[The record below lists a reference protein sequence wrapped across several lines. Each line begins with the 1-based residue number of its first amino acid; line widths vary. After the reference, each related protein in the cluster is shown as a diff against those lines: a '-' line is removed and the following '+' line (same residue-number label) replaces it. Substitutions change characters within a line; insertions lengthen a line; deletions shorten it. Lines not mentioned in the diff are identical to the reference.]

1 MQWDIISGPRLFFSH
16 HKLSF
21 FDSLGTYSLLWM
33 LMVTRLPSCYFYSQA
48 GFSGQPE
55 NVLVT
60 DAQWANECKAVSQ
73 ESCHGKRPQ
82 LSLTCRVVWG
92 FLFYLFIYFYRQDHV
107 ITPSPP
113 WSSDHIARYQL
124 CNNLKYFSGNTP
136 PPAEMCIWALSP
148 FFLRKWSYVS
158 NDGVS
163 DSMILHFLQKHPGT
177 LKTTS
182 AFHKSRPH
190 CGKLPLISKYNQVVV
205 GRNVWSFM
213 QETSISMS
221 PVTHIHIHHVFL
233 FIYIGYS

>member
-1 MQWDIISGPRLFFSH
+1 MWHCYIVVFIRFSGRKCNEISSQALVFFFSH

-136 PPAEMCIWALSP
+136 PPSWNVHMGFVTLLSQEMELCVQW
-148 FFLRKWSYVS
+148 WSV
-158 NDGVS
+158 
-163 DSMILHFLQKHPGT
+163 
-177 LKTTS
+177 
-182 AFHKSRPH
+182 R
-190 CGKLPLISKYNQVVV
+190 
-205 GRNVWSFM
+205 
-213 QETSISMS
+213 
-221 PVTHIHIHHVFL
+221 
-233 FIYIGYS
+233 